1 MCSFFSPWGFS
12 CQKTLYTISW
22 KWTQMEYFS
31 LQNFC
36 HFLSAHVT
44 GKVRCWIDISTIPL
58 HCFVISY
65 MSKSFLNC
73 QMEVTFPK
81 KVSKP
86 YCNFRW
92 ISDIAFCK
100 GISVHWFFFRFL
112 IFQNNVTVFLFFSWI
127 TTMTTQGV
135 YSIHWDIFT
144 IWQTFLCYLH

>member
-1 MCSFFSPWGFS
+1 MLRSFFSNVYIIKAQDTFQAFFRRKDTFLFLFSPWGFS
-12 CQKTLYTISW
+12 CQKTLYTVSW

-58 HCFVISY
+58 HCFGISY

-81 KVSKP
+81 KVAKP

-112 IFQNNVTVFLFFSWI
+112 IF
-127 TTMTTQGV
+127 
-135 YSIHWDIFT
+135 
-144 IWQTFLCYLH
+144 